1 MDRTIRQKECLK
13 RWINAGG
20 AASIVAATGFGKTKL
35 GLDLCEAFVKRNE
48 DCSILIVV
56 PTQFLK
62 DQWID
67 KLEERGLLDNTRVEI
82 INTVIKKEWICD
94 LLIQD
99 ECHRYVA
106 PMMAKVFK
114 CVNYK
119 NILCLTGTLERL
131 DGKEELIKR
140 YAPVCDRITI
150 EEAEENGWVAPHREY
165 LVLLDVDLKQ
175 YNAWTR
181 EFNQCFAYFDWN
193 FNLAMSC
200 ATNKIAARVYA
211 KKLSVP
217 GNQVMGIGQK
227 WLKAMKLRKD
237 FIYNHPKK
245 LEIAQKILNA
255 RPNSKALT
263 FSATIKQAEAIGIGY
278 TVHSKQKKKENA
290 EIIEKFNS
298 EKSGVLNTSKACD
311 EGIDIHGVNLEII
324 LHTDS
329 SKIRK
334 TQRVGRGVR
343 FEEGKISEIFT
354 IVLRGTQEVNWF
366 NNSTTSKVITINEAQ
381 LDRVLNGELIET
393 REHDNIVNTKFRF

>member
-1 MDRTIRQKECLK
+1 
-13 RWINAGG
+13 
-20 AASIVAATGFGKTKL
+20 
-35 GLDLCEAFVKRNE
+35 
-48 DCSILIVV
+48 
-56 PTQFLK
+56 
-62 DQWID
+62 
-67 KLEERGLLDNTRVEI
+67 
-82 INTVIKKEWICD
+82 
-94 LLIQD
+94 
-99 ECHRYVA
+99 
-106 PMMAKVFK
+106 
-114 CVNYK
+114 
-119 NILCLTGTLERL
+119 
-131 DGKEELIKR
+131 
-140 YAPVCDRITI
+140 
-150 EEAEENGWVAPHREY
+150 
-165 LVLLDVDLKQ
+165 
-175 YNAWTR
+175 
-181 EFNQCFAYFDWN
+181 
-193 FNLAMSC
+193 
-200 ATNKIAARVYA
+200 
-211 KKLSVP
+211 
-217 GNQVMGIGQK
+217 
-227 WLKAMKLRKD
+227 MKLRKD

-278 TVHSKQKKKENA
+278 TVHSKQKKKENT

-366 NNSTTSKVITINEAQ
+366 NNSTTSKVITINESQ

>member
-67 KLEERGLLDNTRVEI
+67 KLEERGLLDNARVEI

-237 FIYNHPKK
+237 FIYDHPKK

-311 EGIDIHGVNLEII
+311 EGIDIHGVNLEVI

-366 NNSTTSKVITINEAQ
+366 NNSTTSKVITINETQ
-381 LDRVLNGELIET
+381 LEKVLAGEIIET